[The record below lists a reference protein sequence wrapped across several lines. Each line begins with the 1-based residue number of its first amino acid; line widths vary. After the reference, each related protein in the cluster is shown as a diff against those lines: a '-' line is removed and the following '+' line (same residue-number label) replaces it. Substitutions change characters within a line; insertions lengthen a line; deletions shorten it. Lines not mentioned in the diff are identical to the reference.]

1 VKQRILVFVAVA
13 LLAAGFS
20 AARPA
25 FAHAD
30 NAAIAVNTKDGT
42 TVFKVAFAIRHVMS
56 DVVDETNAAVA
67 YNSCNDCAAV
77 AVAFELVLVESNP
90 SVVTPQ
96 NISIAMNENCSTC
109 VAVAEAYQFVLG
121 GDTGPVHFDQDGN
134 KILAEIRKELHS
146 LRKED
151 LTLAELQARLD
162 AMAARIEDVLAH
174 HLVPSGKP
182 NRAPPPQ
189 EPTATAT
196 TEPTPTTS
204 PTTTSPTTTS
214 PPTTSTSPTTSA
226 PTTTE
231 ETTTTTPTTPT
242 TTGATTTT
250 GP

>member
-1 VKQRILVFVAVA
+1 MKQRILVLLATA

-25 FAHAD
+25 FAHAGD
-30 NAAIAVNTKDGT
+30 NAAIAINTKDGT

-77 AVAFELVLVESNP
+77 AIAFEIVLVEGSP

-96 NISIAMNENCSTC
+96 NISIAINENCTNC

-121 GDTGPVHFDQDGN
+121 GGTGPVHFDKEGN
-134 KILAEIRKELHS
+134 RILAEIRKELHS

-151 LTLAELQARLD
+151 LTLDQLQARLD
-162 AMAARIEDVLAH
+162 SMSARIAEVLAN
-174 HLVPSGKP
+174 HLVPAGAPKKA
-182 NRAPPPQ
+182 RAP
-189 EPTATAT
+189 TTTT
-196 TEPTPTTS
+196 TEEGPTTSTPTTTQET
-204 PTTTSPTTTS
+204 TTTSPTTT
-214 PPTTSTSPTTSA
+214 
-226 PTTTE
+226 
-231 ETTTTTPTTPT
+231 
-242 TTGATTTT
+242 GVTTTT